1 MRREPVTFKD
11 LDDLEVRTCNRFISI
26 QDRLEKLEKH
36 EDDMKVWLEGFKEG
50 FMVRNKKEK
59 KK

>member
-1 MRREPVTFKD
+1 MRKEPVTFKD
-11 LDDLEVRTCNRFISI
+11 LDDLEVRTCNRLMHV
-26 QDRLEKLEKH
+26 QERLEKLEKH

-59 KK
+59 K